1 MPSPH
6 RMTSKE
12 MLERLVS
19 FPTVSSDSNLAL
31 IDFVKVYLAGCGVP
45 STLVFNEDG
54 TKANLF
60 ATIGPM
66 VPGGVVLSGHTDV
79 VPALEPGWT
88 NSPWALTERNG
99 RLYGRGACDMK
110 GFDALALAAVPD
122 MLAAD
127 LKAPIH
133 IALSYDEEVGCI
145 GAHALVE
152 RMAETI
158 AEPRAVFVGEPT
170 RMRVVNGHK
179 GLVAFETR
187 VRGHAVHSS
196 RIDTGVSAVM
206 VAARLVT
213 WLEDTMA
220 ENSSRPAPGCFE
232 PPYTTLH
239 CGMIAGGVAGNIVA
253 ESCNFITD
261 IRAIPQERPEDFR
274 NRFEHYARTVIE
286 PGMKAIAPNSGIV
299 IVDLSAVPGLAPEP
313 NGEAEALALALTGAN
328 DTGVVAYGT
337 EGGIFQNAGWST
349 VVVGPGDIAQAHQ
362 VDEYIELEQLDAG
375 ERFIRRLI
383 AELAR

>member
-1 MPSPH
+1 MPSLH

-12 MLERLVS
+12 MLGRLVS

-31 IDFVKVYLAGCGVP
+31 IDFVKAYLADFGVA

-54 TKANLF
+54 SKANLF

-66 VPGGVVLSGHTDV
+66 APGGVVLSGHTDV

-88 NSPWALTERNG
+88 NSPWSLTERNG
-99 RLYGRGACDMK
+99 RLYGRGTCDMK
-110 GFDALALAAVPD
+110 GFNALVLAAVPD
-122 MLAAD
+122 MLAAS

-145 GAHALVE
+145 GAHTLVE

-158 AEPRAVFVGEPT
+158 AKPRAVFVGEPT

-179 GLVAFETR
+179 GLVAFETH

-206 VAARLVT
+206 IAARLVT
-213 WLEDTMA
+213 WLDETMA
-220 ENSSRPAPGCFE
+220 DNRRRPASGGFE

-239 CGMIAGGVAGNIVA
+239 CGKINGGVAANIVA
-253 ESCNFITD
+253 ESCNFVTD
-261 IRAIPQERPEDFR
+261 IRAIPQERPQDFR
-274 NRFEHYARTVIE
+274 DRFEHYARTVVE
-286 PGMKAIAPNSGIV
+286 PGMKAIAPNSGIE
-299 IVDLSAVPGLAPEP
+299 IVDLSAVAGLAPEP
-313 NGEAEALALALTGAN
+313 EGDAEALALALTGAN
-328 DTGVVAYGT
+328 DTGVVSYGT
-337 EGGIFQNAGWST
+337 EAGIFQNAGWST

-362 VDEYIELEQLDAG
+362 VDEYIEVEQLEAG

-383 AELAR
+383 SDLAR

>member
-1 MPSPH
+1 MPPLDT
-6 RMTSKE
+6 MTSKE
-12 MLERLVS
+12 MLERLVA
-19 FPTVSSDSNLAL
+19 FPTVSSDSNLEL
-31 IDFVKVYLAGCGVP
+31 IEFVRAYLAEHGVS

-54 TKANLF
+54 SKANLF
-60 ATIGPM
+60 ATIGPT

-88 NSPWALTERNG
+88 DSPWMLTERNG
-99 RLYGRGACDMK
+99 RLYGRGTCDMK
-110 GFDALALAAVPD
+110 GFDALALAAVPE

-133 IALSYDEEVGCI
+133 IALSYDEEVGCK
-145 GAHALVE
+145 GAPSMVE
-152 RMAETI
+152 RMVEGI
-158 AEPRAVFVGEPT
+158 ATPRAVFVGEPT

-179 GLVAFETR
+179 GIVAFNTH

-213 WLEDTMA
+213 WLDETMA
-220 ENSSRPAPGCFE
+220 DNSRRPAPGAFE

-239 CGMIAGGVAGNIVA
+239 CGVINGGVAGNIVA
-253 ESCNFITD
+253 ESCSFITD
-261 IRAIPQERPEDFR
+261 IRAIPQEKAQDFR
-274 NRFEHYARTVIE
+274 DRFEQYARTGIE
-286 PGMKAIAPNSGIV
+286 PAMKATAPNSGIE
-299 IVDLSAVPGLAPEP
+299 IEDLSSVPGLAPEP
-313 NGEAEALALALTGAN
+313 DGDAEALALALTGAN
-328 DTGVVAYGT
+328 DTAVVAYAT

-362 VDEYIELEQLDAG
+362 VDEYIEVEQLMAG
-375 ERFIRRLI
+375 ERFIQRLI
-383 AELAR
+383 SELAR